1 VLIEVIRTGVLPAFD
16 SVSGSVAEEPT
27 FRFPNVWFHNG
38 GRLKFVPIPLP
49 TTVCGLLAS
58 VSVTVMSAVLC
69 PELTGAKV
77 TQMLHEALQAPLLL
91 WGARTVPAE
100 QYRVFPPVEQSVTA
114 VQLRPPNAISLSLLL
129 LKELMVNGVAREL

>member
-1 VLIEVIRTGVLPAFD
+1 VVPAFE
-16 SVSGSVAEEPT
+16 SVTGSVAEEPK
-27 FRFPNVWFHNG
+27 FKFPNAWFHCG
-38 GRLKFVPIPLP
+38 VRLKFVPIPLA

-58 VSVTVMSAVLC
+58 VSVTVMSAVLG
-69 PELTGAKV
+69 PEPIGAKV

-91 WGARTVPAE
+91 WGARTVPGE

-129 LKELMVNGVAREL
+129 LKELMVNGVVREL